1 MPPAK
6 SAVIAVVDKAQM
18 QLDERGDMQQ
28 VLDRIQVV
36 YQTLEPWANADSPHP
51 KAKSALNL
59 VKVEVNN
66 FSASLNQSLD
76 AAKLCHNCAENGIMI
91 LESLDNDR
99 VTLEELRLETE
110 ITVQDVNK
118 AKAKLSGVVDSL
130 RNNRTGVLNARE
142 SLEAATKDIKDEK
155 ETKKFLEGK
164 AKKKIQK
171 ICTGFKAA
179 QVVSAVILVAASP
192 ACPPLII
199 AIPIILPLLEL
210 ASHNLISHETKK
222 IEKRSVELV
231 HCTAAVD
238 QIHNALQTLERLEN
252 SLDSL
257 LFWWGQMEE
266 VFLTI
271 HNNLES
277 IRKDIK
283 RMRIKRLI
291 QSFQEVKTEFLQYK
305 LRIVKIQDYYSR
317 DLK

>member
-1 MPPAK
+1 M
-6 SAVIAVVDKAQM
+6 
-18 QLDERGDMQQ
+18 
-28 VLDRIQVV
+28 
-36 YQTLEPWANADSPHP
+36 
-51 KAKSALNL
+51 
-59 VKVEVNN
+59 
-66 FSASLNQSLD
+66 
-76 AAKLCHNCAENGIMI
+76 
-91 LESLDNDR
+91 
-99 VTLEELRLETE
+99 
-110 ITVQDVNK
+110 
-118 AKAKLSGVVDSL
+118 
-130 RNNRTGVLNARE
+130 
-142 SLEAATKDIKDEK
+142 
-155 ETKKFLEGK
+155 
-164 AKKKIQK
+164 
-171 ICTGFKAA
+171 
-179 QVVSAVILVAASP
+179 
-192 ACPPLII
+192 
-199 AIPIILPLLEL
+199 
-210 ASHNLISHETKK
+210 
-222 IEKRSVELV
+222 ELV